1 MKLKDNINFTDKEQF
16 PALFRVF
23 GWKVRH
29 FNTFKG
35 MAVIRADFY
44 PIGHVLGFSKKAV
57 IMCDGEMQIVY
68 DNKTFTD
75 FQHMIEIYGD
85 RAYETFP
92 DWEIIVEKQ
101 WAIKKDGEW
110 IASFTN
116 LAEMPYSK
124 QVKC

>member
-1 MKLKDNINFTDKEQF
+1 
-16 PALFRVF
+16 
-23 GWKVRH
+23 
-29 FNTFKG
+29 
-35 MAVIRADFY
+35 
-44 PIGHVLGFSKKAV
+44 
-57 IMCDGEMQIVY
+57 MQIVY